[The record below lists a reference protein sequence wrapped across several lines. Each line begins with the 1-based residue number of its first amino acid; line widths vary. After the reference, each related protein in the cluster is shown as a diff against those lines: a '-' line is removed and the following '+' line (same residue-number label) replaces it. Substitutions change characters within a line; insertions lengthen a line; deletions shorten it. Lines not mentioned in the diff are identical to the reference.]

1 MGTLEGKVAVITGST
16 RGIGRAMAEAFFAEG
31 ARVVVNGRSEE
42 KGRRCL
48 EEMGG
53 GEDVVFRRG
62 DIADQA
68 DVEALIDFPV
78 EHFGRLD
85 ICCLNAGGLES
96 PASVAEMTDREW
108 HLQITLN
115 LHHVFW
121 GMRRALRHMI
131 PQESG
136 RIIVTSSI
144 EGKMSQG
151 GVGGYTA
158 AKHGVNGLVKAAAR
172 EVGTLG
178 ITVNSICPG
187 LVLTDLAYAN
197 GPDAAR
203 AGGFESFEAMIDFQ
217 VSGSAIKRAIKAEE
231 IAALAVLM
239 ASDAGA
245 AITGTNMAV
254 DGGTLPY

>member
-1 MGTLEGKVAVITGST
+1 MGTLEGKVAVVTGST
-16 RGIGRAMAEAFFAEG
+16 RGIGRALAEAFLAEG
-31 ARVVVNGRSEE
+31 ARVVVNGRDEE

-53 GEDVVFRRG
+53 GDDVVFRAG
-62 DIADQA
+62 DVAVQA
-68 DVEALIDFPV
+68 DVEGLVDFTV
-78 EHFGRLD
+78 ERFGHVD

-96 PASVAEMTDREW
+96 PAPIAEMTDREW
-108 HLQITLN
+108 EIQTTLN

-121 GMRRALRHMI
+121 GMRRALRHML
-131 PQESG
+131 PRQSG

-144 EGKMSQG
+144 EGKMSMG

-172 EVGTLG
+172 EVGTQG

-197 GPDAAR
+197 GPDSAK
-203 AGGFESFEAMIDFQ
+203 AGGFESFDALIEFL

-231 IAALAVLM
+231 IAAVAVLM
-239 ASDAGA
+239 ASEAGA
-245 AITGTNMAV
+245 AITGVNWAV

>member
-1 MGTLEGKVAVITGST
+1 MQRLEGKVAVITGST
-16 RGIGRAMAEAFFAEG
+16 RGIGRAMAEAFLAEG

-48 EEMGG
+48 EEMAGG
-53 GEDVVFRRG
+53 DRVVFRAG
-62 DIADQA
+62 DIGVQA
-68 DVEALIDFPV
+68 DVEGLVDFTV
-78 EHFGRLD
+78 DHFGRVD
-85 ICCLNAGGLES
+85 ICCLNAGGLEN
-96 PASVAEMTDREW
+96 PASIAEMTDREW
-108 HLQITLN
+108 DIQITLN

-121 GMRRALRHMI
+121 GMRRALQHMI
-131 PQESG
+131 RQQSG

-158 AKHGVNGLVKAAAR
+158 AKHGVNGLVKSAAR
-172 EVGTLG
+172 EVGTQG

-187 LVLTDLAYAN
+187 LVLTDLAYTN
-197 GPDAAR
+197 GPDAAK

-217 VSGSAIKRAIKAEE
+217 VSGSAIKRAIRAEE
-231 IAALAVLM
+231 VAAMAVLL
-239 ASDAGA
+239 ASEAGA
-245 AITGTNMAV
+245 AITGANLAV